1 MYFDE
6 LDLNDDILDAL
17 DTMNFVECTPVQ
29 EKAIPLVLDGFDL
42 LASAQTGTGKT
53 AAYLLPILELLS
65 RGKSNPDKVNALIL
79 VPTRE
84 LAQQVD
90 QLLGGFAYYQG
101 TSWIAV
107 YGGNDGV
114 AFAQQQRAFA
124 EGGDIVV
131 ATPGRLLSL
140 IRSTKVDLSGIDYL
154 VLDEA
159 DRMLD
164 IGFYDDIMDII
175 SHLPAKRQTLMFS
188 ATFPKD
194 VEQLARKVLKNPKEV
209 KISVSKPAE
218 GIAQNVCLLHE
229 NQKIPLIL
237 HLFSQ
242 QDCGK
247 SIVFLSSKSKV
258 KELYF
263 SLKRKHLNVAQIHSD
278 LDNSERTQVLLDFK
292 NNKINVLV
300 ATDVVSR
307 GIDIDDI
314 DTVINFDAPMQS
326 EDYVHRVGRTARA
339 GAQGKA
345 FTLITPRDMQRLEK
359 IEKFIERKIP
369 RLALPDEIVKLAPA
383 VREQENQS
391 ERKSYSRGKN
401 GNYNKRKPQSNKQG
415 TPRHSSA
422 NARNTN
428 SCKQQ

>member
-17 DTMNFVECTPVQ
+17 DTMNFVECTPIQ
-29 EKAIPLVLDGFDL
+29 ERAIPLVLSGRDL
-42 LASAQTGTGKT
+42 IASAQTGTGKT

-65 RGKSNPDKVNALIL
+65 RGTSNTNKVNALIL

-124 EGGDIVV
+124 QGGDIVV

-140 IRSTKVDLSGIDYL
+140 IRSSKVDLSGIDYL

-175 SHLPAKRQTLMFS
+175 SYLRTDRQTLMFS

-194 VEQLARKVLKNPKEV
+194 VEMLARKVLKNPAEV

-218 GIAQNVCLLHE
+218 GISQNVYLLQE
-229 NQKIPLIL
+229 VQKIPLIL
-237 HLFSQ
+237 NLFSQ
-242 QDCGK
+242 QNCGK
-247 SIVFLSSKSKV
+247 TIIFLSSKIKV

-263 SLKRKHLNVAQIHSD
+263 SLKRMRLNVAQIHSD
-278 LDNSERTQVLLDFK
+278 LDNEERSQVMLNFK
-292 NNKINVLV
+292 NNKISILV

-314 DTVINFDAPMQS
+314 ETVINFDAPMQV
-326 EDYVHRVGRTARA
+326 EDYVHRIGRTARA
-339 GAQGKA
+339 GASGKA
-345 FTLITPRDMQRLEK
+345 YTLITPRDMQRLTK
-359 IEKFIERKIP
+359 IERFIERKIT
-369 RLALPDEIVKLAPA
+369 RLSLPAEIAKIAA
-383 VREQENQS
+383 VVNENS
-391 ERKSYSRGKN
+391 VDDKNRNHYSRT
-401 GNYNKRKPQSNKQG
+401 NKKPNRSYHRAKSSSRNPKG
-415 TPRHSSA
+415 TANSKGSSI
-422 NARNTN
+422 N
-428 SCKQQ
+428 

>member
-391 ERKSYSRGKN
+391 ERKSHSRGKN

-428 SCKQQ
+428 SRKQQ